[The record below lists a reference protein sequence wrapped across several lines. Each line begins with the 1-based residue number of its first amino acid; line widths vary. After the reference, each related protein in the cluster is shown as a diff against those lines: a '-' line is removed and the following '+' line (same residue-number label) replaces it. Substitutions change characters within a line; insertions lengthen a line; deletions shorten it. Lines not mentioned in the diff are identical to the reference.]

1 MESFKPHNRLNLSG
15 SEIEQAGARRDN
27 GKSSSSYLGKRT
39 RLQGRNEFR
48 VSAERD
54 EAGAILVLALIFL
67 VTVGLIVTALLQWSS
82 NDLKNTS
89 NFKAGRSVVYAAGGA
104 TEAAIWSARYSFTSG
119 IPPVACPGT
128 GSSISI
134 GGQAIEVWCST
145 VSNTNPPSAATRVV
159 TLSACP
165 ANTPVSTCTG
175 NPNVQ
180 AVVTFD
186 DYSNANPNANNC
198 LQGKPQTTCGTG
210 MTLNS
215 WVVR

>member
-1 MESFKPHNRLNLSG
+1 MGTRQVSRVLRRTGRYTLANSRASRVEVRTGNPVESG
-15 SEIEQAGARRDN
+15 
-27 GKSSSSYLGKRT
+27 
-39 RLQGRNEFR
+39 
-48 VSAERD
+48 
-54 EAGAILVLALIFL
+54 EAGAVLVLALVFL
-67 VTVGLIVTALLQWSS
+67 VTVGLITTALLQWSS
-82 NDLKNTS
+82 NDLNNTS
-89 NFKAGRSVVYAAGGA
+89 NFKSGRSVVYAAGGA
-104 TEAAIWSARYSFTSG
+104 TEAAIWSARYSLTSG
-119 IPPVACPGT
+119 ANVTCPGT

-134 GGQAIEVWCST
+134 GGQAIEVWCTT
-145 VSNTNPPSAATRVV
+145 VSNVNSAATRVV

-175 NPNVQ
+175 SANVQ

-198 LQGKPQTTCGTG
+198 LPAKPQTTCGTG